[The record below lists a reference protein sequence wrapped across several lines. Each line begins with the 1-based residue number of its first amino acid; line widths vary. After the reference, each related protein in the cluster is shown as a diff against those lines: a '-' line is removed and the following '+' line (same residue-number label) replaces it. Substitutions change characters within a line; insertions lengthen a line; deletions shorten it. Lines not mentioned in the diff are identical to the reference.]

1 MTATIIPIPPPKTD
15 ARVSEALRVFM
26 DPDASIKARRNA
38 TACLSRSDNETHRYI
53 ARDMQETIALD
64 KLKHPRFTVAVFVIA
79 AVIHILAIIGAL
91 TVGFFITKALA
102 NLAHMQVWGM

>member
-38 TACLSRSDNETHRYI
+38 AACLSRSGNETHQRI
-53 ARDMQETIALD
+53 AQDMWDDLDRKTGGRPGLVAAFVFLAL
-64 KLKHPRFTVAVFVIA
+64 A
-79 AVIHILAIIGAL
+79 AVGAVTAI
-91 TVGFFITKALA
+91 KALA
-102 NLAHMQVWGM
+102 NLAHMQVWGV